1 MSRVGVDRSAEHA
14 RRRMKRL
21 IDDASARIEGMLS
34 DPHADGA

>member
-1 MSRVGVDRSAEHA
+1 
-14 RRRMKRL
+14 MKRL